1 MDKQKDFEKG
11 WEEYKEKKKQEIEE
25 MYQDFL
31 NFKFQNS
38 SPETFSYK
46 GLVEHLHRAGYRKIP
61 KGAVVLTR
69 EEYDELTLTKQSIFD
84 MLEERDDKA
93 RKETA
98 EKFAERLKSEKY
110 LIQGLLKDSK
120 ICHIN
125 HRTIDEIAKE
135 ITEGKK

>member
-11 WEEYKEKKKQEIEE
+11 WEEYKAKKKQEIEE

-31 NFKFQNS
+31 SFKVQNS

-46 GLVEHLHRAGYRKIP
+46 GLFRHLHRAGYRKIP

-98 EKFAERLKSEKY
+98 EKFAKGVK
-110 LIQGLLKDSK
+110 K
-120 ICHIN
+120 
-125 HRTIDEIAKE
+125 RTIKCFGEMGFFLTYEELDEILKK
-135 ITEGKK
+135 ITEGEK